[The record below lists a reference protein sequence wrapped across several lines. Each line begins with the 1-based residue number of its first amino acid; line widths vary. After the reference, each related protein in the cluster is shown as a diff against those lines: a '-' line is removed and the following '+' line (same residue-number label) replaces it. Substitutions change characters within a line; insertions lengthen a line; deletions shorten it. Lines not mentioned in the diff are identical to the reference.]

1 MRKNLTGKTPGG
13 GEIPCRYHNPLSP
26 KPMTNYQSLAKMI
39 REATTRAEL
48 DMAEVRCTR
57 HCILGTISATELA
70 KLDGMI
76 CEKFHEILLA
86 NEQNQPTIT
95 PNQ

>member
-1 MRKNLTGKTPGG
+1 
-13 GEIPCRYHNPLSP
+13 
-26 KPMTNYQSLAKMI
+26 MI

-48 DMAEVRCTR
+48 YVAENRCAM
-57 HCILGTISATELA
+57 HYDIGTISATELA